1 MIIDRQ
7 RITISVLILVVLL
20 GGYLFISR
28 SSRATYRELELEYAK
43 LYQRVLKERE
53 LVKNYE
59 ILKARRD
66 SLLKVYEQQLTLM
79 PETEDM
85 TEFLDEV
92 ATYGARSGVEFLL
105 FRPMPPVSKG
115 FYQEYPID
123 MKVTGTFHQLGNFLS
138 LIANAPRL
146 ITVENLEIL
155 SLQRGEQSQENTLY
169 TVTAQFTLKTYAFTK
184 TAQQA
189 SSSATPVVQGGK
201 TP

>member
-7 RITISVLILVVLL
+7 RIIISVLILVGLL
-20 GGYLFISR
+20 GGYLLISR
-28 SSRATYRELELEYAK
+28 SSRATYRNLEVEYAK

-66 SLLKVYEQQLTLM
+66 SLLRVYEQQLTLM

-85 TEFLDEV
+85 TTFLDEV
-92 ATYGARSGVEFLL
+92 ANYGARSGVEFLL

-115 FYQEYPID
+115 FYQEFPID

-138 LIANAPRL
+138 MLANAPRL

-155 SLQRGEQSQENTLY
+155 SIQSEEQTEENAIY
-169 TVTAQFTLKTYAFTK
+169 TVTAQFILKTYAFTR
-184 TAQQA
+184 TPQTTTT
-189 SSSATPVVQGGK
+189 ATPVAQGGA